1 MFDFDHLYI
10 FVCSIHC

>member
-10 FVCSIHC
+10 FVFWIHC